1 MSEVRVIVYKEKD
14 DETAALK
21 RWLDQLPRKH
31 QIKCIRWLAL
41 LRDQGHD
48 LRRPTADDL
57 RDGIYELRVT
67 FGFENYR
74 MLYFFHGRD
83 RVVVTHGIT
92 KHSDKVPP
100 VEIEKALSL
109 KRMYEHEPESH
120 TYYWE
125 PDNE

>member
-41 LRDQGHD
+41 LRDQA
-48 LRRPTADDL
+48 RPQKTEADYL

-74 MLYFFHGRD
+74 MLYFFHGRELLSGSNSWD
-83 RVVVTHGIT
+83 HQ
-92 KHSDKVPP
+92 
-100 VEIEKALSL
+100 AL
-109 KRMYEHEPESH
+109 R
-120 TYYWE
+120 
-125 PDNE
+125 